1 MMHES
6 WRTVVRRRPGFW
18 RKAMHRDKEDDA
30 DTEERPQAVDDDR
43 QDTLPVPRQPFFT
56 SDPPRTSKDFTRK
69 RTYPVRR

>member
-18 RKAMHRDKEDDA
+18 RKAMHRDKEDD
-30 DTEERPQAVDDDR
+30 DR
-43 QDTLPVPRQPFFT
+43 KDTLPVPRQPFFT